1 MLNVTQLII
10 FLVISGIAAGLIV
23 YLLIEE
29 SDVAD
34 MPLIPISII
43 ICVFGAIGA
52 IMTLMEIVLYLILIV
67 AFIVCAALFGVIYY
81 GLKWLITK
89 PEDLKQ
95 YIGKKAITEIPI
107 DPTSTGRIR
116 LLETAEPEDF
126 PAKSNMTIAKNTEVI
141 IERFV
146 GTYAFVIPLP
156 SEIDISKRHSIK
168 CPKCEATIEVGSEE
182 TFCPN
187 CGERFDKKLKKKI

>member
-10 FLVISGIAAGLIV
+10 FLVISGIAAALII

-29 SDVAD
+29 SDIVD

-67 AFIVCAALFGVIYY
+67 AFVVCAALFGVIYY
-81 GLKWLITK
+81 ALKMLITK
-89 PEDLKQ
+89 PEELKQ

-116 LLETAEPEDF
+116 LLETTESEEF
-126 PAKSNMTIAKNTEVI
+126 PAKSNMNIAKNTEVL
-141 IERFV
+141 IEKFV
-146 GTYAFVIPLP
+146 GSYAFVIPLP
-156 SEIDISKRHSIK
+156 STLKSKRHSIK
-168 CPKCEATIEVGSEE
+168 CPKCKTTIEVGDEE

-187 CGERFDKKLKKKI
+187 CGESFEK